1 MYINGNTSQPMNR
14 TGQGIRWSGGQKD
27 RRVGQVG
34 QLNWLACN
42 PIDVH
47 VLHPA
52 CRPAVIV
59 SQLTYFVF
67 NVKIAP

>member
-1 MYINGNTSQPMNR
+1 MYINSNISQPINR

-34 QLNWLACN
+34 QLNWLACI
-42 PIDVH
+42 PIYVH
-47 VLHPA
+47 ALHPA

-59 SQLTYFVF
+59 LQLTYSAVY
-67 NVKIAP
+67 VKIAP